1 MASDMLQVLAF
12 AVLGILLF
20 SPLSWRMA
28 YVWAIVPMALVLS
41 APPKQGTR
49 LQYTLVA
56 CGTVL
61 TCLPV
66 WDHAVL
72 DSLETIGAVLAGAG
86 LLALLLRGASRA
98 DDDVVLAPGEEAQ
111 RMLSTQSD

>member
-1 MASDMLQVLAF
+1 
-12 AVLGILLF
+12 
-20 SPLSWRMA
+20 
-28 YVWAIVPMALVLS
+28 
-41 APPKQGTR
+41 
-49 LQYTLVA
+49 
-56 CGTVL
+56 
-61 TCLPV
+61 
-66 WDHAVL
+66 VL